1 MAALAKVLLINSK
14 NVFYDRRSIGTF
26 VSFACMPFCFLIDS
40 LVIEKIIGNLN
51 YYNFSQVR
59 RSMTKTGSI
68 HFGFFFFF
76 PLWLPSYSSLEFS
89 SSSSSFSFFPQRKH
103 VCPCTFYIKG
113 ILATLFMANN
123 EVAGDTN
130 VGIENPINQRDF
142 KSRIS
147 KGSPQRYVNY
157 SQVFTILIW

>member
-51 YYNFSQVR
+51 YFSQVR
-59 RSMTKTGSI
+59 RIMTKTGSI

-76 PLWLPSYSSLEFS
+76 FLFGSLAI
-89 SSSSSFSFFPQRKH
+89 H
-103 VCPCTFYIKG
+103 H
-113 ILATLFMANN
+113 
-123 EVAGDTN
+123 
-130 VGIENPINQRDF
+130 
-142 KSRIS
+142 
-147 KGSPQRYVNY
+147 
-157 SQVFTILIW
+157 